1 MNPRYQQEI
10 FQQFERHLPGGWF
23 RLLANKQGPL
33 FPVAWALC
41 GAMAGLQESIE
52 SASEMAIPATSSG
65 FWLSLHLLG
74 LGLRRRPEET
84 DPQAYQRYQF
94 EFLPTRN
101 TREGLLT
108 SVSAYSGLPSQ
119 ATRLETN
126 FGEGRYGELLLRIE
140 TEDPWQDFDWWW
152 VKAFFSEWVANGL
165 SRRVSLRAVGTRTL
179 ALPPFT
185 AEHRFPTSVDMLAPF
200 WERPAFVNEL
210 RLVDIERQFQTYVTV
225 GPLGHED
232 PDTSPV
238 GIEILGAIYDDNAGF
253 VLPDPESWTALGI
266 QFEGSEVAAE
276 ALLPPYQGFVL
287 PDPDSWTTLAVEF
300 RSGGWE
306 RLPDPPTWVALT
318 VADIPRSAGSL
329 STVEISQNLLA
340 TVDAATWNDD
350 VWRLRAL
357 WEGLKATQQPGQPFF
372 YWADSQTHHSI
383 DVTYNPDAF
392 EIPFEELG
400 LLRMFGFGPWTLTLG
415 MDGDESSTTVEVPVE
430 ALDLAGEWWSNAAD
444 TRRRDNPL
452 GTEAMGTTNIGPT
465 HALAAPASF
474 LVPSGTDTW
483 AALDTVDERALTSG
497 DPLLYLN
504 TEFLLAKANQ
514 RRRFTEFELGLGY
527 RYPSY
532 LVDDGWVLPAP
543 NSYVLPAA
551 AQFELPIMAEP
562 WQLNEDL
569 PVYQTV
575 HYRRIDCLVP
585 AHVNVGF
592 LFSLHHA

>member
-232 PDTSPV
+232 QV
-238 GIEILGAIYDDNAGF
+238 N
-253 VLPDPESWTALGI
+253 TATVDL
-266 QFEGSEVAAE
+266 S
-276 ALLPPYQGFVL
+276 L
-287 PDPDSWTTLAVEF
+287 S
-300 RSGGWE
+300 
-306 RLPDPPTWVALT
+306 TWVALT

-329 STVEISQNLLA
+329 STVELSQNLLA

-504 TEFLLAKANQ
+504 TEFLLAKADQ
-514 RRRFTEFELGLGY
+514 RRRFTEFEIGLGY